1 MFRTQ
6 NLCPGSKNV
15 FDSRQKHFYFDFR
28 WFGMFNEVIDNKNK
42 NFSKRNL
49 CFLRLKTCQFQ
60 FEMDLFRRANV
71 FSFNEREHYLI

>member
-28 WFGMFNEVIDNKNK
+28 RFGMFNEVIDNKNK

-49 CFLRLKTCQFQ
+49 CVFSDSK
-60 FEMDLFRRANV
+60 RAN
-71 FSFNEREHYLI
+71 FSLKWICLEGQMYLVLTKKSTF